1 MTDTNQ
7 RSENEA
13 WLFDL
18 LSDLEDQNLLADFC
32 RHIGISIP
40 VRSTVI
46 AEGVWPLVRD
56 YYQLPN
62 ANFDVTQASR
72 DMLRFK
78 PLNQSIGEMFKKKPP
93 PKEPR
98 G

>member
-7 RSENEA
+7 RSDNES

-18 LSDLEDQNLLADFC
+18 LTDLEEQNLLADFC
-32 RHIGISIP
+32 RHIGIAIPIRSI
-40 VRSTVI
+40 VI

-56 YYQLPN
+56 HYQLPN

-72 DMLRFK
+72 DMLRFQ
-78 PLNQSIGEMFKKKPP
+78 PLNQSIGEMFKKRRG
-93 PKEPR
+93 PKK
-98 G
+98 